1 MISDRQ
7 LRRCGVTQPERIR
20 ALFESSGLSDI
31 EHIDSLEKCAD
42 IEQFAVFCARAHD
55 ECPSLINL
63 LQNDAVSAR
72 RLAVVLGFS
81 SWWGDYLLQH
91 PNFFLPDA
99 PGATKL
105 CMTDELWR
113 LLLPKGW
120 PDDGCGRDS

>member
-1 MISDRQ
+1 MISDHQ
-7 LRRCGVTQPERIR
+7 LRRYGVTQPERIR

-63 LQNDAVSAR
+63 LQNDAASAR

-81 SWWGDYLLQH
+81 SWWETISSSTRIPSRCSRCDKALY
-91 PNFFLPDA
+91 D
-99 PGATKL
+99 
-105 CMTDELWR
+105 
-113 LLLPKGW
+113 
-120 PDDGCGRDS
+120 